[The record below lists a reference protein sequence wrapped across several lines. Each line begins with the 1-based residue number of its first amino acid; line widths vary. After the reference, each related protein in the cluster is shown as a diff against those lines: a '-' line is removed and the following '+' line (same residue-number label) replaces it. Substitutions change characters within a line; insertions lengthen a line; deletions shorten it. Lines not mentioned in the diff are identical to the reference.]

1 MLRALSVVLVCALFC
16 TMAQA
21 DAHVEKP
28 IVYLTFDDGPSGDG
42 VTDELLD
49 VLERHNARAT
59 FFVTGAR
66 VLANPE
72 KIRLIYR
79 AGHALGNHTVSHTRL
94 TNLFEHQIAAEL
106 SATNLYVMEA
116 GGPPMTCFRAPFGAV
131 NQKVVSIADS
141 MGMAR
146 VGWTI
151 DTRDWDPYADIRDI
165 ASQLERA
172 RHKSVVLMHDG
183 PRARWR
189 SLKLFTRW
197 IEDFGHLYSF
207 EPLPECE
214 RPSPLVTLSVLANND
229 SQQALPQPAA
239 QPVSLPAAQPVA
251 LPAAQPL
258 PVVVKPAVSP
268 VTQPV
273 VEPVVAAVVAPVTQ
287 PVVAAVAA
295 PVTQPVTASITQPV
309 NDPVR
314 EHKSDNKHPRTNP
327 LAQVSIQ
334 EIKTTDTTSAIQAG
348 IEPKPAVWADVEPA
362 AVPADIEPE
371 PVVQPVKTTSEESIV
386 KGTVLEYKVET
397 IRSLINKLE
406 NYDIELQD

>member
-172 RHKSVVLMHDG
+172 GHKSVVLMHDG

-239 QPVSLPAAQPVA
+239 QPVSLPAAQP
-251 LPAAQPL
+251 L

-273 VEPVVAAVVAPVTQ
+273 VESVVAAVVAPVTQ

-295 PVTQPVTASITQPV
+295 PVTQPV

-314 EHKSDNKHPRTNP
+314 EHKSVKHPRTNP
-327 LAQVSIQ
+327 LSHRLAQVSIQ

-348 IEPKPAVWADVEPA
+348 IKPQPAVWADVEPA

-371 PVVQPVKTTSEESIV
+371 PVVQPVKTTSEESTV

>member
-1 MLRALSVVLVCALFC
+1 M
-16 TMAQA
+16 
-21 DAHVEKP
+21 
-28 IVYLTFDDGPSGDG
+28 
-42 VTDELLD
+42 
-49 VLERHNARAT
+49 
-59 FFVTGAR
+59 
-66 VLANPE
+66 
-72 KIRLIYR
+72 
-79 AGHALGNHTVSHTRL
+79 
-94 TNLFEHQIAAEL
+94 
-106 SATNLYVMEA
+106 
-116 GGPPMTCFRAPFGAV
+116 
-131 NQKVVSIADS
+131 
-141 MGMAR
+141 
-146 VGWTI
+146 
-151 DTRDWDPYADIRDI
+151 
-165 ASQLERA
+165 
-172 RHKSVVLMHDG
+172 
-183 PRARWR
+183 
-189 SLKLFTRW
+189 
-197 IEDFGHLYSF
+197 
-207 EPLPECE
+207 
-214 RPSPLVTLSVLANND
+214 
-229 SQQALPQPAA
+229 
-239 QPVSLPAAQPVA
+239 
-251 LPAAQPL
+251 
-258 PVVVKPAVSP
+258 VVKPAVSP

-314 EHKSDNKHPRTNP
+314 EHKSVKHPRTNP

>member
-1 MLRALSVVLVCALFC
+1 
-16 TMAQA
+16 MAHA
-21 DAHVEKP
+21 DTHVEKP

-49 VLERHNARAT
+49 VLARHNARAT
-59 FFVTGAR
+59 FFVTGSR
-66 VLANPE
+66 VRANPE
-72 KIRLIYR
+72 KIPLIYQ
-79 AGHALGNHTVSHTRL
+79 AGHALGNHTVSHARL
-94 TNLFEHQIAAEL
+94 TSLFDHQIAAEL

-116 GGPPMTCFRAPFGAV
+116 GGPPMNCFRAPFGAV

-165 ASQLERA
+165 AAQLERA

-183 PRARWR
+183 PRSRWR

-207 EPLPECE
+207 EPLPECA
-214 RPSPLVTLSVLANND
+214 RPSPLVTLSVLAKND
-229 SQQALPQPAA
+229 PQQALKPAA
-239 QPVSLPAAQPVA
+239 SPAIQ
-251 LPAAQPL
+251 
-258 PVVVKPAVSP
+258 S
-268 VTQPV
+268 V
-273 VEPVVAAVVAPVTQ
+273 VEPIVAT
-287 PVVAAVAA
+287 VAA
-295 PVTQPVTASITQPV
+295 PVTQPVTASITQPTTTSV
-309 NDPVR
+309 TQPVEDR
-314 EHKSDNKHPRTNP
+314 VGDRKAVKHPRTNP
-327 LAQVSIQ
+327 LSHRLAQVSIQ
-334 EIKTTDTTSAIQAG
+334 EVKSTDTKASIQAG
-348 IEPKPAVWADVEPA
+348 IEPRPAVWADIEPA
-362 AVPADIEPE
+362 AVKADIEPE
-371 PVVQPVKTTSEESIV
+371 PVIEAEKTTSEETTV